1 MNDHNMSLSTDS
13 AFTMC
18 IVVPRP
24 VLTLSLFFALSLTY
38 LHVPPSQ
45 IQYYEMSHSMA
56 IVRAVEIKARIVAAA
71 AAAATCRVFTTNQPL
86 ETIQWRPRFQSDR
99 RTTHDLIRRYMRQVA
114 LAPLQCN
121 GGVGGGGGVI
131 PFRGADSILKGHRAA
146 RCKHAPL
153 TKLPAL

>member
-1 MNDHNMSLSTDS
+1 MMNDHNMSLSTDS

-71 AAAATCRVFTTNQPL
+71 AATCRVFTTNQPL

-121 GGVGGGGGVI
+121 GGVI